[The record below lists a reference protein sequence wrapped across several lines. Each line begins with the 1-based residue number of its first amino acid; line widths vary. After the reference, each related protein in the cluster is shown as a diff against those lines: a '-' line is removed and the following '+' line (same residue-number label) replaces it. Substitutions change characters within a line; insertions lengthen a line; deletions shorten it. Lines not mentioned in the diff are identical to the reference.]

1 MTFTP
6 RTLTTLLLAGSTLLA
21 GSAAL
26 AQSSSISSAGNP
38 FYSTGNAY
46 VDFGIGRTDFSLDGG
61 TGVFRNEKRD
71 TGYKLSAGTYFNQ
84 NLGLEIG
91 YNDFGNIQRGGGK
104 TRAEGVNI
112 SAVARMPLAESFN
125 LLGRIGATYGRT
137 RVSSVAGSGVPSG
150 DENGFGLHLGVG
162 GEYVVTP
169 QMSVVLQY
177 ALHDLKFAGGS
188 RDRIGTT
195 SLGLRYRF

>member
-21 GSAAL
+21 GTAAL
-26 AQSSSISSAGNP
+26 AQSSSISTAGNP
-38 FYSTGNAY
+38 LYSTGNAY
-46 VDFGIGRTDFSLDGG
+46 VDLGIGRTDFSLDGG

-71 TGYKLSAGTYFNQ
+71 TSYKLSAGTYFNQ

-91 YNDFGNIQRGGGK
+91 YNDFGSIERGGGK
-104 TRAEGVNI
+104 TRAEGVNM
-112 SAVARMPLAESFN
+112 SAVARMPLAENFN
-125 LLGRIGATYGRT
+125 LLGRLGATYGRT

-150 DENGFGLHLGVG
+150 NENGFGLHLGVG
-162 GEYVVTP
+162 GEYVFTP

-188 RDRIGTT
+188 RERIGVT